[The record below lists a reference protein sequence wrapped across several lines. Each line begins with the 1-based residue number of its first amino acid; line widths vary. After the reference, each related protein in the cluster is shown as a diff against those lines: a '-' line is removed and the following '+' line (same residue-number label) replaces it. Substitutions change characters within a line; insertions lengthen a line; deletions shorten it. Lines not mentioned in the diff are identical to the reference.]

1 MTVRQLTLFILVAS
15 AFPPST
21 SAQEG
26 IRVDTLGSGV
36 FMFQGYA
43 NGNVLAVERD
53 GALLLVD
60 AQSGARV
67 PELVRVLRSVTLA
80 PVRQVVFTHYHE
92 DHTGGMPAWRA
103 EGGGAVAHRAVPG
116 QMRKDTVIV
125 EMGDWHREPAPPDAM
140 PDRTF
145 RDSLTLRHGDLD
157 VRLLH
162 PGPAHTDGDAI
173 VWIPALNLIH
183 SGDLIE
189 PGAAP
194 FIDWWAG
201 GSLDGMI
208 AAADRIIALADS
220 ATRIVPGHGPVLR
233 RLDVVRHR
241 VMLTVLGDRVRRAL
255 AAGQERAAFEATA
268 PAREFEHLLG
278 GSAGAGRLIR
288 LLWFGLSRT

>member
-1 MTVRQLTLFILVAS
+1 MTVWRLTLIILAGS
-15 AFPPST
+15 APQLV
-21 SAQEG
+21 SAQTEA
-26 IRVDTLGSGV
+26 ISVDTLGPGV
-36 FMFQGYA
+36 FVFQGYA
-43 NGNVLAVERD
+43 NGNVVAVERD
-53 GALLLVD
+53 GGLLLVD
-60 AQSGARV
+60 AQSGERA
-67 PELVRVLRSVTLA
+67 PELARLVRSVTSA

-103 EGGGAVAHRAVPG
+103 EGARAMAHRAVPG

-125 EMGDWHREPAPPDAM
+125 EMGNWHRQPAPPEAI

-145 RDSLTLRHGDLD
+145 RDTLTLRHGDLE

-173 VWIPALNLIH
+173 VWIPGLNLIH
-183 SGDLIE
+183 GGDLIE

-220 ATRIVPGHGPVLR
+220 ATTIVPGHGPVLR
-233 RLDVVRHR
+233 RPDVVRHR
-241 VMLTVLGDRVRRAL
+241 VMLSVLGDRVRHAL
-255 AAGQERAAFEATA
+255 AAGQERAAFEAAA

-278 GSAGAGRLIR
+278 GPAGAGRLIR
-288 LLWFGLSRT
+288 LLWHGLSRP